1 VHKYYYYRLGR
12 QNPSRIKVYCF
23 TSGRPTSSRDFTAE
37 LLLWTPPLNKNSK
50 SLLFPHLQQHGFE
63 NPEYGVYFCKS
74 YPSKERTLKVMLA
87 RGSQGKADQESKTQ
101 FAEILTNSGSLKI
114 QFCYQVKSLPA
125 ARVLYTLVQALDLH

>member
-1 VHKYYYYRLGR
+1 
-12 QNPSRIKVYCF
+12 
-23 TSGRPTSSRDFTAE
+23 
-37 LLLWTPPLNKNSK
+37 
-50 SLLFPHLQQHGFE
+50 
-63 NPEYGVYFCKS
+63 
-74 YPSKERTLKVMLA
+74 MLA